1 MRRRLIQSTLAV
13 VLVVIAVFGVSLVIV
28 ETRTIGASA
37 QERVDLEALRLASIV
52 DSRILGDE
60 QINAEILEDQVTDQ
74 RYARVAIPGRD
85 PIEVGTKPTG
95 EVIQSKE
102 AVGEEGET
110 VVVEEPR
117 SSITREV
124 GRTFLIIGAVALLA
138 VIAAVL
144 LAVRQAN
151 RLASPLTDLAETAER
166 LGSGDPRPRHKR
178 YGVPELDRV
187 ADVLD
192 SSAERIAR
200 MLTAERRLAA
210 DASHQLRTPLTA
222 LSMRLEEITL
232 TDDPDTVKEEATI
245 ALGQVERLTDVVQ
258 RLLTNSRDPRTG
270 SAVTF
275 DLDEVINQ
283 QLAEW
288 RPAYRSVG
296 RAIVSSGKRHLQ
308 AVGTP
313 GAVAQVLAALIENS
327 LMHGGGTVALRTR
340 VTGNQA
346 VVEVTDEGEESPP
359 SSAPGSSSGPS
370 VAKTRPVSAS
380 LWPVIWRRRTADGSK
395 CSRRSRRSSACSCP
409 VRRRSGRQRGRSR
422 RRFDSRS
429 AKNAREL
436 PGRTVLRQEG
446 LRRQERFGTGHGLA
460 GRERTEHPGAVGPEA
475 EQGRDT
481 DAEELEEVA
490 LQGAVEVEAVRGDV
504 QNAVLDHQADGAEQQ
519 EEREFLGAAALVAV
533 AVGEI
538 AEAYVVG
545 DDRHHRGDHTGPHDL
560 QIRGAADEVEDE
572 KIDPQPQAADHPELG
587 ELPCQPVDTLAYHA
601 ARRGMCPA

>member
-28 ETRTIGASA
+28 ETRTITSTA
-37 QERVDLEALRLASIV
+37 QERVDTEAVRLASIV
-52 DSRILGDE
+52 DSRLLGDE
-60 QINAEILEDQVTDQ
+60 TVDASVLREQIQGDRYAEI
-74 RYARVAIPGRD
+74 RIPGK
-85 PIEVGTKPTG
+85 PVIHVGDKPDG
-95 EVIQSKE
+95 DVISARE
-102 AVGEEGET
+102 RGEEGET
-110 VVVEEPR
+110 VTVQEPR
-117 SSITREV
+117 SSVTREV
-124 GRTFLIIGAVALLA
+124 GRTLMIIAAVALLA

-192 SSAERIAR
+192 ASAERIAR

-245 ALGQVERLTDVVQ
+245 ALTQVERLTDVVE
-258 RLLTNSRDPRTG
+258 RLLTNSRDPRSG

-275 DLDEVINQ
+275 DLDEVIQQ

-288 RPAYRSVG
+288 RPAYRSAG
-296 RAIVSSGKRHLQ
+296 RAIVSSGKRHLT

-346 VVEVTDEGEESPP
+346 VIEVTDEGPGIPADLGARIFERAISGRNSTGIGLAVARDLAEADGGRLEMLQTNPP
-359 SSAPGSSSGPS
+359 VFALFLS
-370 VAKTRPVSAS
+370 
-380 LWPVIWRRRTADGSK
+380 RTAPPKKSGGDSGST
-395 CSRRSRRSSACSCP
+395 
-409 VRRRSGRQRGRSR
+409 VR
-422 RRFDSRS
+422 
-429 AKNAREL
+429 
-436 PGRTVLRQEG
+436 
-446 LRRQERFGTGHGLA
+446 
-460 GRERTEHPGAVGPEA
+460 
-475 EQGRDT
+475 
-481 DAEELEEVA
+481 
-490 LQGAVEVEAVRGDV
+490 
-504 QNAVLDHQADGAEQQ
+504 
-519 EEREFLGAAALVAV
+519 
-533 AVGEI
+533 
-538 AEAYVVG
+538 
-545 DDRHHRGDHTGPHDL
+545 
-560 QIRGAADEVEDE
+560 
-572 KIDPQPQAADHPELG
+572 
-587 ELPCQPVDTLAYHA
+587 
-601 ARRGMCPA
+601 

>member
-28 ETRTIGASA
+28 ETRTITNTA
-37 QERVDLEALRLASIV
+37 QERVDTEAVRLASIV
-52 DSRILGDE
+52 DSRLLGDE
-60 QINAEILEDQVTDQ
+60 TVDAAVLRDQIQGDRYAEI
-74 RYARVAIPGRD
+74 RIPQK
-85 PIEVGTKPTG
+85 PVIEVGAKPSG
-95 EVIQSKE
+95 DVISATE
-102 AVGEEGET
+102 TGEEGET
-110 VVVEEPR
+110 VTVQEPR
-117 SSITREV
+117 SSVTREV
-124 GRTFLIIGAVALLA
+124 GRTLLIIGAVALLA

-232 TDDPDTVKEEATI
+232 TEDLDTVKDEATI
-245 ALGQVERLTDVVQ
+245 ALTQVERLTDVVE
-258 RLLTNSRDPRTG
+258 RLLTNSRDPRNG

-275 DLDEVINQ
+275 DLDEVIQQ

-296 RAIVSSGKRHLQ
+296 RAIVSSGKRHLE

-346 VVEVTDEGEESPP
+346 VIEVTDEGPGIPP
-359 SSAPGSSSGPS
+359 DLGARIFERAISGRNS
-370 VAKTRPVSAS
+370 TGIGLAVARDLAEADGGRLEMLQTKP
-380 LWPVIWRRRTADGSK
+380 PVIALFLSRTPPPKKAQESGLT
-395 CSRRSRRSSACSCP
+395 
-409 VRRRSGRQRGRSR
+409 VR
-422 RRFDSRS
+422 
-429 AKNAREL
+429 
-436 PGRTVLRQEG
+436 
-446 LRRQERFGTGHGLA
+446 
-460 GRERTEHPGAVGPEA
+460 
-475 EQGRDT
+475 
-481 DAEELEEVA
+481 
-490 LQGAVEVEAVRGDV
+490 
-504 QNAVLDHQADGAEQQ
+504 
-519 EEREFLGAAALVAV
+519 
-533 AVGEI
+533 
-538 AEAYVVG
+538 
-545 DDRHHRGDHTGPHDL
+545 
-560 QIRGAADEVEDE
+560 
-572 KIDPQPQAADHPELG
+572 
-587 ELPCQPVDTLAYHA
+587 
-601 ARRGMCPA
+601 

>member
-28 ETRTIGASA
+28 ETRTITNTA
-37 QERVDLEALRLASIV
+37 QERVDTEAVRLASIV
-52 DSRILGDE
+52 DSRLLGDE
-60 QINAEILEDQVTDQ
+60 TVDADVLRDQIQGDRYAEI
-74 RYARVAIPGRD
+74 RIPGK
-85 PIEVGTKPTG
+85 PVIEVGDRPG
-95 EVIQSKE
+95 GDVISARQR
-102 AVGEEGET
+102 GEEGESVT
-110 VVVEEPR
+110 VQEPR
-117 SSITREV
+117 SSVTREV
-124 GRTFLIIGAVALLA
+124 GRTLMIIAAVALLA

-245 ALGQVERLTDVVQ
+245 ALTQVERLTDVVE
-258 RLLTNSRDPRTG
+258 RLLTNSRDPRSG

-275 DLDEVINQ
+275 DLDEVIQQ

-288 RPAYRSVG
+288 RPAYRSAG
-296 RAIVSSGKRHLQ
+296 RAIVSSGKRHLT

-346 VVEVTDEGEESPP
+346 VIEVTDEGPGIPEDLGARIFERAISGRNSTGIGLAVARDLAEADGGRLEMLQTNPP
-359 SSAPGSSSGPS
+359 VFALFLSRTAPPKKSSG
-370 VAKTRPVSAS
+370 
-380 LWPVIWRRRTADGSK
+380 DG
-395 CSRRSRRSSACSCP
+395 
-409 VRRRSGRQRGRSR
+409 
-422 RRFDSRS
+422 
-429 AKNAREL
+429 E
-436 PGRTVLRQEG
+436 RTVR
-446 LRRQERFGTGHGLA
+446 
-460 GRERTEHPGAVGPEA
+460 
-475 EQGRDT
+475 
-481 DAEELEEVA
+481 
-490 LQGAVEVEAVRGDV
+490 
-504 QNAVLDHQADGAEQQ
+504 
-519 EEREFLGAAALVAV
+519 
-533 AVGEI
+533 
-538 AEAYVVG
+538 
-545 DDRHHRGDHTGPHDL
+545 
-560 QIRGAADEVEDE
+560 
-572 KIDPQPQAADHPELG
+572 
-587 ELPCQPVDTLAYHA
+587 
-601 ARRGMCPA
+601 

>member
-13 VLVVIAVFGVSLVIV
+13 VLVVIAVFGLSLVIV
-28 ETRTIGASA
+28 ETRTISSTA
-37 QERVDLEALRLASIV
+37 QERVDSEAIRLASIV
-52 DSRILGDE
+52 DSRLMATGAVTADVLRE
-60 QINAEILEDQVTDQ
+60 QVPAE
-74 RYARVAIPGRD
+74 RYAQVRIPGEK
-85 PIEVGTKPTG
+85 PIEIGSKPTG
-95 EVIQSKE
+95 DTISATRK
-102 AVGEEGET
+102 GEQGET
-110 VVVEEPR
+110 VVVQEPR
-117 SSITREV
+117 SVVTREV
-124 GRTFLIIGAVALLA
+124 WRTLLIIAAVALLA

-245 ALGQVERLTDVVQ
+245 AIAQVERLTDVVE

-275 DLDEVINQ
+275 DLDEVIQQ

-288 RPAYRSVG
+288 RPAYRSAG
-296 RAIVSSGKRHLQ
+296 RAIVSSGKRHLH

-346 VVEVTDEGEESPP
+346 VVEVTDEGPGVPADLGARIFERAISGRNSTGIGLAVARDLAEADGGRLEMLQAAPP
-359 SSAPGSSSGPS
+359 VFGLFLS
-370 VAKTRPVSAS
+370 
-380 LWPVIWRRRTADGSK
+380 RTATGK
-395 CSRRSRRSSACSCP
+395 SAGES
-409 VRRRSGRQRGRSR
+409 
-422 RRFDSRS
+422 
-429 AKNAREL
+429 E
-436 PGRTVLRQEG
+436 RTVR
-446 LRRQERFGTGHGLA
+446 
-460 GRERTEHPGAVGPEA
+460 
-475 EQGRDT
+475 
-481 DAEELEEVA
+481 
-490 LQGAVEVEAVRGDV
+490 
-504 QNAVLDHQADGAEQQ
+504 
-519 EEREFLGAAALVAV
+519 
-533 AVGEI
+533 
-538 AEAYVVG
+538 
-545 DDRHHRGDHTGPHDL
+545 
-560 QIRGAADEVEDE
+560 
-572 KIDPQPQAADHPELG
+572 
-587 ELPCQPVDTLAYHA
+587 
-601 ARRGMCPA
+601 